1 MSINILK
8 HTQLTFSGHETF
20 VLRSNWLKKAYDL
33 LQETPELFSQAD
45 AFVRLGVGK
54 NMAQSI
60 RFWGRV
66 CHVFEPTTGGSFQAT
81 ALGHAL
87 FNDVHGW
94 DPFLVTPTSGWLL
107 HWQIAARSNA
117 VFTWY
122 YTFNLLR
129 RSEFT
134 PDQLMQ
140 QILQNVMQHGGKPP
154 SPATLSRDIDCML
167 RCYQRPNI
175 GQLGAGA
182 EDALHGPLHNLDLIE
197 QFPGQASYHL
207 TVGARPTLVD
217 QLVAYAALHQAR
229 RMQRPTVT
237 LNELAY
243 GESSPGRIF
252 RLDEDALL
260 SRLLRFEAIT
270 HGRASYSETGG
281 IRQIAWRELDDDA
294 FEQTLLKDAFAQ
306 ELRYA

>member
-1 MSINILK
+1 MSINTSK
-8 HTQLTFSGHETF
+8 YSQLTFSGHETF

-33 LQETPELFSQAD
+33 LQETPDLFSQAD

-66 CHVFEPTTGGSFQAT
+66 CHVFEPTTDGGFQAT
-81 ALGHAL
+81 ALGHLL
-87 FNDVHGW
+87 FNDASGR

-129 RSEFT
+129 RSEFS

-140 QILQNVMQHGGKPP
+140 QIVQSVMQRGGKPP

-167 RCYQRPNI
+167 RCYQRPQI

-197 QFPGQASYHL
+197 QLPGQTSYHL
-207 TVGARPTLVD
+207 TVGTRPTLVD

-229 RMQRPTVT
+229 RMRRPTVT

-260 SRLLRFEAIT
+260 SRLSRFDAIT
-270 HGRASYSETGG
+270 REQASYSETGG
-281 IRQIAWRELDDDA
+281 IRQIAWRDINDETL
-294 FEQTLLKDAFAQ
+294 EETLLEDAFAQ